1 MKRIAHIKTNL
12 TKAIR
17 QISDQKEQFVLNS
30 KTDFTRRKKLDFCTM
45 LHFLLQIEGSTI
57 RNELTDYFHYRP
69 DCPSPSAFYQQRLK
83 IKPDAFYMLFRTF
96 TAMYHCT
103 RFKGYR
109 LLAADGSTVY
119 TPRNEKDASSYLFN
133 GAGKKG
139 WNCAHINVLYDLT
152 NNLYVDAAI
161 HPGKK
166 PGEQAALRSML
177 ERLDDP
183 DHSIIIG
190 DRGYESYQLVAD
202 LQARNIPFVI
212 RVKKP
217 SSNRGFLAKLEF
229 PKEQEFDL
237 PFTCK
242 LAYTASFKGKKSRA
256 RILGQGYKLIE
267 HCFSYVSKDSP
278 TYIFK
283 PMRVVKCCINPN
295 SGVSEY
301 LLTNLPQ
308 ESFRISEIKELYKM
322 RWGIETSFREL
333 KYALSLLHFH
343 SKKMD
348 LIMQELFARLT
359 MYNFSH
365 MITSQLKPEVK
376 PGKKHS
382 RQLNSTYAVKICR
395 EYFRNKISP
404 SNLKALILR
413 STLPIRPDRWY
424 ERKINKKQPRTF
436 NYRIS

>member
-1 MKRIAHIKTNL
+1 MEHIAHIKSNL
-12 TKAIR
+12 TKAISL
-17 QISDQKEQFVLNS
+17 ISDQKEHFVFNC

-57 RNELTDYFHYRP
+57 RNEITDYFNYRP

-83 IKPDAFYMLFRTF
+83 IKPDALYMLFRTF
-96 TAMYHCT
+96 TAMYGGT

-109 LLAADGSTVY
+109 LLAVDGSTVY

-133 GAGKKG
+133 GSGKRG
-139 WNCAHINVLYDLT
+139 WNCAHINALYDLT
-152 NNLYVDAAI
+152 NNLYVDAVI

-166 PGEQAALRSML
+166 LGEQAGLKAML
-177 ERLDDP
+177 DSLHDP
-183 DHSIIIG
+183 RHSIIIG

-202 LQARNIPFVI
+202 LQTRGIPFVI

-229 PKEQEFDL
+229 PKQKEFDL

-242 LAYTASFKGKKSRA
+242 LAYSDSFKGKKSRA
-256 RILGQGYKLIE
+256 RILDEGYKPIDR
-267 HCFSYVSKDSP
+267 CFSYLSKDSP

-283 PMRVVKCCINPN
+283 PMRVVKCCVGPE
-295 SGVSEY
+295 SAVSEY
-301 LLTNLPQ
+301 LLTNLPE
-308 ESFRISEIKELYKM
+308 ESFSMPEIKELYKL

-348 LIMQELFARLT
+348 LIMQEIFAKLT

-376 PGKKHS
+376 PGKKYS

-395 EYFRNKISP
+395 EYFRNKIGP
-404 SNLKALILR
+404 SDLKALILR
-413 STLPIRPDRWY
+413 STLPIRPARLF
-424 ERKINKKQPRTF
+424 ERKVNKKQPRTF